1 MLLPSDGSPPT
12 TLEGSDVAME
22 IRISPRGDLVA
33 ATMDRERREMGL
45 WSFPEGR
52 FLRSFALGDQSAT
65 FIFNFSR
72 DGERLFTS
80 TEILSGEQLETA
92 VRSWPV
98 GGGEPDLLARL
109 EIPEESV
116 TASSRVGPTESRLS
130 WGDGHKVRIA
140 HLEGTTVHLASAT
153 SVEHDRTIAWQ
164 AFDER
169 GRQLATSDTGG
180 TIRIWSLEREPPEL
194 THTLSGR
201 GATAATFL
209 QFDRSGSML
218 AGGGFLWDLTAPP
231 DAEPLPI
238 YAGCPLAFDPGNRWL
253 ATGGAG
259 VSLWPLAHTY
269 PQVLRGH
276 EAGVMGV
283 AFTPDGEQLVS
294 TSRDGSVRVW
304 PLRGDSGERS
314 RILDRSEGT
323 YAFPKGI
330 AMAPDG
336 SFVVIGTPQGRVA
349 VLRLDGGPVRELGG
363 FTDLIGG
370 VAVGPRGRFVAA
382 GAGAYIRKEAFTRV
396 WDLESEEVRILDA
409 GDGEVS
415 KPLEFTG
422 EGDLWIASRRK
433 LRRWSLDGGQPRILE
448 EIDLESPEFL
458 SDDLCH
464 ADPDGRQVL
473 LWEGDRLWIQ
483 NMDTYDT
490 RELISHGSEGW
501 SNGQCFLDSTGQI
514 VVSSNGLGAV
524 RVGTVTGE
532 EPHLLLGHEGGVSI
546 IAVSPD
552 GRWIASGGNDKT
564 IRLWPMPD
572 LSKPPLHT
580 LPREELI
587 AKLKTLTN
595 LRVVR
600 DEESPTGW
608 KLDVGPFPGWET
620 VPTW

>member
-1 MLLPSDGSPPT
+1 
-12 TLEGSDVAME
+12 ME
-22 IRISPRGDLVA
+22 HG
-33 ATMDRERREMGL
+33 
-45 WSFPEGR
+45 
-52 FLRSFALGDQSAT
+52 
-65 FIFNFSR
+65 
-72 DGERLFTS
+72 
-80 TEILSGEQLETA
+80 
-92 VRSWPV
+92 
-98 GGGEPDLLARL
+98 
-109 EIPEESV
+109 
-116 TASSRVGPTESRLS
+116 
-130 WGDGHKVRIA
+130 
-140 HLEGTTVHLASAT
+140 
-153 SVEHDRTIAWQ
+153 RTIAWQ
-164 AFDER
+164 AFDGQ

-180 TIRIWSLEREPPEL
+180 TIRIWSLERDPPEL

-238 YAGCPLAFDPGNRWL
+238 YAGCPLAFDPSNRWL
-253 ATGGAG
+253 ATGGAS
-259 VSLWPLAHTY
+259 VSLWPLARTY

-283 AFTPDGEQLVS
+283 AFTPDGKHLVS

-304 PLRGDSGERS
+304 PLGGSSGERS

-323 YAFPKGI
+323 YAFPKGL

-349 VLRLDGGPVRELGG
+349 VLPLEGGPVRELSG
-363 FTDLIGG
+363 FTDLIGR
-370 VAVGPRGRFVAA
+370 VAVGPNARLVAA
-382 GAGAYIRKEAFTRV
+382 GAGAYIREEAFTRV

-409 GDGEVS
+409 GDGEIS
-415 KPLEFTG
+415 APLEFTG

-433 LRRWSLDGGQPRILE
+433 LRRWRLGGEGPRIHE
-448 EIDLESPEFL
+448 EIDLGSPEFV

-464 ADPDGRQVL
+464 VDLDGRQVL
-473 LWEGDRLWIQ
+473 LREADRLWIQ
-483 NMDTYDT
+483 DMDNYDT
-490 RELISHGSEGW
+490 LELTSHGSEGW
-501 SNGQCFLDSTGQI
+501 SKGRCFLDSTGQI

-524 RVGTVTGE
+524 RIGPVTGE
-532 EPHLLLGHEGGVSI
+532 EPHLLLGHEGQVEI

-552 GRWIASGGNDKT
+552 GRWIATGGVDGT

-572 LSKPPLHT
+572 FSKPPLHM

-587 AKLKTLTN
+587 AKLKSLTN
-595 LRVVR
+595 LRVVE
-600 DEESPTGW
+600 DPDSLSGW
-608 KLDVGPFPGWET
+608 KLIIGPFPGWET